1 MLFSGEL
8 SMTTSPELVPLAEPV
23 AVDVLPPP
31 VDVDEPVE
39 PDDEQAAS
47 VAARR
52 PAAVS
57 AAALLLAIL
66 LIVNSDLP
74 SRGY

>member
-1 MLFSGEL
+1 
-8 SMTTSPELVPLAEPV
+8 MTTSPELLPVLVDAEPV
-23 AVDVLPPP
+23 DVDVLPP
-31 VDVDEPVE
+31 VLDAADVPELV
-39 PDDEQAAS
+39 DDEQAAS

-57 AAALLLAIL
+57 AAALLVAIL

-74 SRGY
+74 SRG